1 MIQEPPE
8 LVAMRLALGQQLA
21 SLREARGKVQQQI
34 ARRTGYTRSSVA
46 KAETGR
52 QLLTREF
59 WTTADELLKAK
70 GVLLASYERVRRAKE
85 EHEANAREAALARA
99 YAEAQARAEELRAT
113 AIPSE
118 AHNGNVSSLPTGQ
131 ELLPGLVSAVG
142 AELAASLAGPLL
154 YLAFLTTPSA
164 QTMPVAWSGQLKEQ
178 LRSFLREWANTVER
192 REHLRLLGQLATAI
206 AASPLLNLDSGEQER
221 VSKVVAQP
229 SRLDAQS
236 IEHIETIL
244 ADCKRQED
252 RFGPYSVLYTVI
264 AQREFVDSL
273 LDECSDELRPRLLS
287 LYSSMSSSIGYY
299 FFDLGDADSAMHYKD
314 QARKTAQEARN
325 TELAI
330 YALCTMSFCASRQ
343 GKAHTGIDLA
353 AAAQSLARKTD
364 DHLLR
369 ACVAVEFAIAYAVD
383 GQHKECMT
391 EFDQA
396 LTALALPASQRSP
409 ESPVYWFHEGLVA
422 SHQSECLLRLGKPAE
437 AAASA
442 ERALQLFDSS
452 FVSDLAFCKL
462 RLGTARLLTGE
473 VEEAAR
479 FIGEGVLLATKHR
492 SPRLSSEVR
501 TARGRLQPWKSTA
514 AVRELDERLRGFG
527 FGGYGF

>member
-8 LVAMRLALGQQLA
+8 LTAMRLALGQQLA
-21 SLREARGKVQQQI
+21 SQREAKGKVQQQI

-59 WTTADELLKAK
+59 WTTADELLEAK
-70 GVLLASYERVRRAKE
+70 GELLASYERVRRAKE

-113 AIPSE
+113 AVPSE
-118 AHNGNVSSLPTGQ
+118 AHNGNASLPTGQ
-131 ELLPGLVSAVG
+131 ELLPALVSAVG

-164 QTMPVAWSGQLKEQ
+164 QTMPVAWRGQLKEQ
-178 LRSFLREWANTVER
+178 LRTFLQEWANTVER

-206 AASPLLNLDSGEQER
+206 ATSPLLNLDSDEQER
-221 VSKVVAQP
+221 VSKVIAQP
-229 SRLDAQS
+229 SRVDAPS

-252 RFGPYSVLYTVI
+252 RFGPYSVLHTVI

-273 LDECSDELRPRLLS
+273 LDDCSDEMHPRLLS
-287 LYSSMSSSIGYY
+287 LYGSMSSSIGLYC
-299 FFDLGDADSAMHYKD
+299 FELDDAASAMHYCD
-314 QARKTAQEARN
+314 EARAAAQEAQN

-330 YALCTMSFCASRQ
+330 YALSLMSHFAAWQ
-343 GKAHTGIDLA
+343 GKAHAGIDFA
-353 AAAQSLARKTD
+353 AAAQSLSGKTD
-364 DHLLR
+364 DVLLQSF
-369 ACVAVEFAIAYAVD
+369 AANKAAIAYAVS
-383 GQHKECMT
+383 GQYRECMT
-391 EFDQA
+391 ECDR
-396 LTALALPASQRSP
+396 ALADLHHQPIGSLPPSV
-409 ESPVYWFHEGLVA
+409 VYWVDEAFTLTT
-422 SHQSECLLRLGKPAE
+422 QSYCLLRLNKPAE

-442 ERALQLFDSS
+442 ERGLKLFGTTR
-452 FVSDLAFCKL
+452 VGGLAFCNL
-462 RLGTARLLTGE
+462 RLGTARLLCGE

-479 FIGEGVLLATKHR
+479 LIGEGALLATTYR
-492 SPRLSSEVR
+492 SARLTNEVK
-501 TARGRLQPWKSTA
+501 TARSRLQPWHNTTA
-514 AVRELDERLRGFG
+514 VKELDEGLRGMG
-527 FGGYGF
+527 LG